1 MTTFPFKLIT
11 PEGVAIDASLWQI
24 SASNS
29 MGSFAIRAQ
38 HVDFFTSL
46 KPGELVLAYTPE
58 KRESIQI
65 ESGFLEFKKD
75 CGCTVICE
83 KKLS

>member
-11 PEGVAIDASLWQI
+11 PEGVTIDTSLWQI
-24 SASNS
+24 SATNAV
-29 MGSFAIRAQ
+29 GRFAIRAQ
-38 HVDFFTSL
+38 HIDFFTSL
-46 KPGELVLAYTPE
+46 KPGELVLAYSPD
-58 KRESIQI
+58 KREHIQI
-65 ESGFLEFKKD
+65 ESGFLEFKKE

>member
-1 MTTFPFKLIT
+1 MKNFHFKLVT
-11 PEGVAIDASLWQI
+11 PDGVMVDASLWQI

-29 MGSFAIRAQ
+29 LGCFAIRAQ
-38 HVDFFTSL
+38 HAEIFTSL
-46 KPGELVLAYTPE
+46 NPGELILAYSPD

-65 ESGFLEFKKD
+65 GPGFLEFKPE

-83 KKLS
+83 KKL

>member
-1 MTTFPFKLIT
+1 MKTFPFKLIT

-24 SASNS
+24 SAYNS

-38 HVDFFTSL
+38 HIDFFTSL
-46 KPGELVLAYTPE
+46 KPGELVLAYSPD
-58 KRESIQI
+58 KRESFQI
-65 ESGFLEFKKD
+65 ESGFLEFKGD

-83 KKLS
+83 KKLK